1 MIIIIIISVIMAG
14 AIYCAIAK
22 PGKAENICKY
32 GQEDGKQ

>member
-22 PGKAENICKY
+22 PGKTENICKY
-32 GQEDGKQ
+32 DNLED